1 MTNQPITLPLT
12 VQRGATLQLIVPILL
27 AEPFVFGA
35 LFYFLWESGIV
46 DSLVVMTAVPTL
58 LVGSMVAVWVL
69 LRAAKPATI
78 TIDRSMVTV
87 KPLPI
92 PLLSSAAPATY
103 PTQSFSKVSFINP
116 TEENGGFC
124 LLESKDGAERNVK
137 FPPPRGASPQ
147 QTAEQLNRLL
157 GFTS

>member
-1 MTNQPITLPLT
+1 MTSQPITLPLT

-35 LFYFLWESGIV
+35 LFYFLWESGVV
-46 DSLVVMTAVPTL
+46 DSLVVMTALPVL

-69 LRAAKPATI
+69 VRSAKPATI
-78 TIDRSMVTV
+78 TLERSMVTV

-92 PLLSSAAPATY
+92 PLLSSVAPATY
-103 PTQSFSKVSFINP
+103 PTQSFSKVSFVAP
-116 TEENGGFC
+116 SEENGGFC
-124 LLESKDGAERNVK
+124 LLESKDGAESNVK
-137 FPPPRGASPQ
+137 FPPPRGYTPQ
-147 QTAEQLNRLL
+147 QAAEQLNRLL

>member
-27 AEPFVFGA
+27 AEPFIFGA
-35 LFYFLWESGIV
+35 LFYFLCELGIV
-46 DSLVVMTAVPTL
+46 DSLIGLAALPTL

-69 LRAAKPATI
+69 VRSAKPATI
-78 TIDRSMVTV
+78 TLERSMVTV

-92 PLLSSAAPATY
+92 PLLSSAAPTTY
-103 PTQSFSKVSFINP
+103 PTQSFSKISYINP

-124 LLESKDGAERNVK
+124 LLESKDGATRNVK
-137 FPPPRGASPQ
+137 FPPPRGSTPQ
-147 QTAEQLNRLL
+147 ETAEQLNRLL